1 MICLSVRLVKVSPD
15 ISENLIKHL
24 RRGGVLAT
32 LAQQLKG
39 HMGTSI
45 LEADISTDLYLVID
59 HWQSPYDFFV
69 GEISPIGIV
78 LDDVLRRMAYDHSTL
93 RPFSFPPP
101 ETLAEALDSEAMV
114 DADSAESQADLE
126 DSELVRN

>member
-1 MICLSVRLVKVSPD
+1 MLLCTVSQSVARYFGKSDQAFAP
-15 ISENLIKHL
+15 
-24 RRGGVLAT
+24 RGVLAT